1 MKFTEMPYK
10 RPDGAKLMEETE
22 RLAEKVRD
30 AGSADEILALIREYD
45 RMSEEFSTQ
54 YNIAYIRNTIDTRDE
69 FYDAE
74 KNFYDEFLPEFL
86 RV

>member
-45 RMSEEFSTQ
+45 RTESRTPRS
-54 YNIAYIRNTIDTRDE
+54 YGHI
-69 FYDAE
+69 
-74 KNFYDEFLPEFL
+74 L
-86 RV
+86 